1 MRGSR
6 FTTEKLELL
15 CAVDLDIPSLLQ
27 GDPGRLRQI
36 LTNLA
41 GNAIKFTHHGEIAVH
56 VNRMVRCEMLKYR

>member
-15 CAVDLDIPSLLQ
+15 CAVDLDIPSLQ

-41 GNAIKFTHHGEIAVH
+41 RNAIKFTHHSEIAVH
-56 VNRMVRCEMLKYR
+56 VKLIENKAQGV